1 MFQNGIQDAKS
12 QDTPLGTSPPSR
24 NTFVLRNVK
33 HFTELRFIPTLVPSV
48 TSYSSPWKAELTD
61 VRVWSG
67 TIQNIQFT
75 TGNLSS
81 L

>member
-12 QDTPLGTSPPSR
+12 QDTPLGTAPPSR

-33 HFTELRFIPTLVPSV
+33 HFTELSQIYPS
-48 TSYSSPWKAELTD
+48 SSD
-61 VRVWSG
+61 

-75 TGNLSS
+75 AGNLSS